1 MPKISKKR
9 KETSHEKSKTIKIIL
24 AFMTAFSVM
33 FANINCVWAIDKSNV
48 DMGIDNVMRKWTLN
62 EKQTE
67 DVYEDMKLLSEVG
80 VSIENIEEIRY
91 DSENIIY
98 SLPVSADIVDEIKRG
113 KSNNDIVM
121 NVVEGNIENE
131 IVIKSNGGIFWM
143 VKK

>member
-1 MPKISKKR
+1 MK
-9 KETSHEKSKTIKIIL
+9 KSKTIKIIL

-33 FANINCVWAIDKSNV
+33 FANINCVWAIDKSSV
-48 DMGIDNVMRKWTLN
+48 DMGIDNVKRKWTLN

-98 SLPVSADIVDEIKRG
+98 SLPVSADIVDEIKIG

>member
-1 MPKISKKR
+1 MLTQKNERRPAMK
-9 KETSHEKSKTIKIIL
+9 KSKTIKIIL
-24 AFMTAFSVM
+24 AFMTTFSMM
-33 FANINCVWAIDKSNV
+33 FANINCVWATDKSSVNM
-48 DMGIDNVMRKWTLN
+48 DIDNVMRKWTLD

-98 SLPVSADIVDEIKRG
+98 SLPVSADVVDEIKIE
-113 KSNNDIVM
+113 KNNNDIVM

>member
-33 FANINCVWAIDKSNV
+33 FANINCVWAIDKSSV

-98 SLPVSADIVDEIKRG
+98 SLPVSADIVDEIKIG